1 MVFSAFIASVL
12 LLGASGDDH
21 GQSEALTEVLAGF
34 ERSGETRSCLSVRNI
49 DQIDPIDDT
58 HWLVT
63 TRGRD
68 TYLTEVG
75 RGCRNADSNFTYLQ
89 YRVTIG
95 QLCRGDIVDV
105 VDQGTNMRQGACSI
119 GAYERLTPVE
129 TATN

>member
-1 MVFSAFIASVL
+1 MVFSALIASVL

-21 GQSEALTEVLAGF
+21 GQSEALTEALAGF
-34 ERSGETRSCLSVRNI
+34 ERSGETRSCLATFQI
-49 DQIDPIDDT
+49 DEIDPIDDT

-68 TYLTEVG
+68 AYLTEVG

-89 YRVTIG
+89 YRLSG
-95 QLCRGDIVDV
+95 NRLCRGDIIDV

-119 GAYERLTPVE
+119 GAYERLTPKD
-129 TATN
+129 AAN